1 MSYSRDVQLFFCRRT
16 YFRYLESLVYQAM
29 FIVCDVS
36 MHNEQS
42 KRMVAVF
49 IQNGAKELSFG
60 DQ

>member
-1 MSYSRDVQLFFCRRT
+1 MSYSRDVQLFCRRT

-29 FIVCDVS
+29 FIVRDVS